1 MVVKFFRFASVSPE
15 SCLNRLSMNQLN
27 WWRIG
32 WLVSLVGWA
41 GYAPGVRAQW
51 LTQTIALKNGW
62 NAVYLHVDPSHGVLD
77 TQVGAVSANP
87 ILEVWRWNPPAAS
100 QSTESPEALGASAE
114 WVSWVRGG
122 SANLLQRL
130 TGNTAYLVRVGDGAS
145 TYSWAVQ
152 GRPLAPQTDWTISGL
167 NFIGFPTVPTS
178 PPKFDAFL
186 AQAPELQSAT
196 PEIYAY
202 VGGDLGTYNPNRI
215 ASPLLR
221 FTSVNRGQ
229 AYWVRSGT
237 TFNHYFGPV
246 EVNLGGATALDF
258 SDATSSRSVRL
269 KNQTTNTLT
278 VTIRL
283 VASEPGPSGQTAITG
298 VPPLLMRG
306 AMNLSTLKY
315 GYSTLAANGT
325 VTQVLAPVGQSGSE
339 ADVVVGLNRYALG
352 GSVGALYAGV
362 LRFTDSLGFSQVD
375 VPVSATVGSKAGLWA
390 GNAVVGQVGQFLKTY
405 QKDASGN
412 LVTTNNG
419 QYVST
424 GTNTALG
431 SVPSPASLRLLVHNP
446 TTGVAQLLP
455 QVFFGV
461 SATTNDVVTTVES
474 VLHPSLLAS
483 ARRMTAV
490 HLPWQTDNAGWA
502 FSGLLAQG
510 ATLTTTVENAYDNQA
525 SNPFLHTYH
534 PDHDNVDAT
543 FKNLLPQGSE
553 SYTMSRAITLTVS
566 PPSDDFTSLTSAGQ
580 TLTGSYAETVTL
592 KGLGTA
598 SRSFQATGAFSLRRM
613 SPIAVLTKTL

>member
-1 MVVKFFRFASVSPE
+1 MTQHF
-15 SCLNRLSMNQLN
+15 Q
-27 WWRIG
+27 WRRIC
-32 WLVSLVGWA
+32 WLILLVGWS
-41 GYAPGVRAQW
+41 GYAPGVQAQW
-51 LTQTIALKNGW
+51 LTQTIALTNGW

-87 ILEVWRWNPPAAS
+87 ILEVWRWNPPAS
-100 QSTESPEALGASAE
+100 SHSTESPEALGASVE

-130 TGNTAYLVRVGDGAS
+130 TGNTAYLVRVGNTAS

-186 AQAPELQSAT
+186 AQAPELQSAI

-269 KNQTTNTLT
+269 KNQTPNTLT
-278 VTIRL
+278 VTMTL
-283 VASEPGPSGQTAITG
+283 VGSEAVPSGQAAIAG

-306 AMNLSTLKY
+306 AMSLSTLKY
-315 GYSTLAANGT
+315 GYSTLALNET
-325 VTQVLAPVGQSGSE
+325 ITQVLAPVGQSGSE
-339 ADVVVGLNRYALG
+339 ADVVVGLNRYAL
-352 GSVGALYAGV
+352 SDSEGALYAGV
-362 LRFTDSLGFSQVD
+362 LRFTESLGFSQVD
-375 VPVSATVGSKAGLWA
+375 VPVSATVGSTAGLWA

-412 LVTTNNG
+412 LVTTTNG

-446 TTGVAQLLP
+446 TMGVAQLLP

-461 SATTNDVVTTVES
+461 SATTNEVVTTVES

-490 HLPWQTDNAGWA
+490 HLPWQADNEGWA

-510 ATLTTTVENAYDNQA
+510 AILTTTVENAYDNQA

-543 FKNLLPQGSE
+543 FKNVLPQGSE
-553 SYTMSRAITLTVS
+553 SYTISRFITLTVS

-592 KGLGTA
+592 KGLGAA
-598 SRSFQATGAFSLRRM
+598 SPSFQATGAFSLRRM